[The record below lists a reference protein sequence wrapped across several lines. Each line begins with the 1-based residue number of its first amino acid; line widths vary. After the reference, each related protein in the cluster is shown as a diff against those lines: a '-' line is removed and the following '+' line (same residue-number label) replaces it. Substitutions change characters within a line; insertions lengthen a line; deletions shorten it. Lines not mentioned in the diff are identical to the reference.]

1 MTNKWLLD
9 LTEIDAADLPLVGV
23 KALNLSALNRNR
35 VLTPPGLV
43 VTTTFFEQQIAHF
56 AYSPLWA
63 GSPDVAVTEGALEFL
78 ADFLKITPLAPAL
91 DAALRRRMEAC
102 FPAKIRAF
110 AVRSSAVDE
119 DRQDHSFAGCYLT
132 ELGVP
137 RQLLPVSLTRC
148 WASAL
153 SGRSIRYR
161 LEHGM
166 SLQSI
171 KIAVL
176 IQPMLSPSAAGV
188 AFSVNPV
195 TGARDEMVIE
205 ATPSLGEA
213 VVSGRV
219 TPYRYHLSRRASQYP
234 LIKKA
239 GGDLAGSPEPLTE
252 KQLVALAQTVEQVEA
267 LMGAPQDVEWAYQD
281 NQLYVLQSRPVTVAP
296 AHTATPHTT
305 DSAPLF
311 DAEWT
316 RANHPETL
324 PELPSP
330 LFISLMERTQ
340 ERGLSFF
347 EQMGLNV
354 SGVGPYIASINGR
367 PYLNLTMIKRI
378 LAQLGLNSGSL
389 LAMAGYSRPDGLP
402 GNPFSIDWNLLWRNR
417 RLYRNFLA
425 EIRRMK
431 ARVETYRQAVTGII
445 ADLKKNAATP
455 TDLLA
460 QFKLREQVYGDLI
473 GGGLVLF
480 SALAG
485 LTIAAARLVAP
496 LAQSADEAFSTLGTL
511 GKDPAAVQHNLN
523 LMALSRLALADA
535 GVLDYLTRAGPAYT
549 DYTVALAQTEFL
561 AAFEGFLQAE
571 GYRAT
576 YEQDMAWPR
585 YAEQPET
592 LLRTVAQYAQ
602 LGGQENPFE
611 VLGTAR
617 PSVGQTWRKLTR
629 HARGLNRLLPW
640 RQALALPLMQIIER
654 AFLLRGAMRTAE
666 AQAMAAVRQWD
677 LRLAE
682 KWVKAGYLDA
692 VDDYFWL
699 AMAEVERALA
709 TDKAAG
715 IHFKPA
721 ISARKI
727 AYQGYAA
734 MTAPFVVKNSDIPA
748 LALGD
753 SASQEVLEGTLMGL
767 AVSPGQVQGE
777 VYFLEAFAEIAK
789 VPAGKILVAPSTDP
803 VYLPYF
809 HLAAGLIVEV
819 GGMLSHGSI
828 IAREYHLPAVSAI
841 TDARKRL
848 RPGDRVL
855 LDGSTGVIQI
865 LEKAN

>member
-1 MTNKWLLD
+1 MTNRWLLD

-23 KALNLSALNRNR
+23 KALNLSALNRNK

-56 AYSPLWA
+56 AYSPIWA

-78 ADFLKITPLAPAL
+78 ADFLKTTPLIPAL
-91 DAALRRRMEAC
+91 DMALRRRMEAY
-102 FPAKIRAF
+102 FPAKIRTF

-161 LEHGM
+161 LEHSM

-219 TPYRYHLSRRASQYP
+219 TPYRYHLSRRAAQYP

-252 KQLVALAQTVEQVEA
+252 KQLTALAQTVEQVEA

-296 AHTATPHTT
+296 AHTAAPHPN
-305 DSAPLF
+305 SGPSF

-340 ERGLSFF
+340 DRGLSFF

-354 SGVGPYIASINGR
+354 SGVGPYIAGINGR

-402 GNPFSIDWNLLWRNR
+402 GNPFSIDWQLLWRNR
-417 RLYRNFLA
+417 QLYFNFWA
-425 EIRRMK
+425 EIRQMN
-431 ARVETYRQAVTGII
+431 ARVEAYRHTVTGII
-445 ADLKKNAATP
+445 TDLKKNAAAP

-460 QFKLREQVYGDLI
+460 QFKLRERVYGDLI

-485 LTIAAARLVAP
+485 LTIVAARLVAP
-496 LAQSADEAFSTLGTL
+496 LAESSEEAFSALGTL
-511 GKDPAAVQHNLN
+511 GKDPAAVQHNLT
-523 LMALSRLALADA
+523 LMALSRLAQADA
-535 GVLDYLTRAGPAYT
+535 GVLDYLTRAEGYS
-549 DYTVALAQTEFL
+549 DYAVALAQTEFL
-561 AAFEGFLQAE
+561 AAFEAFLQAD

-585 YAEQPET
+585 YAEQPEA
-592 LLRTVAQYAQ
+592 LLRTVAQYAR
-602 LGGQENPFE
+602 LGGQANPFG
-611 VLGTAR
+611 VLGEAR
-617 PSVGQTWRKLTR
+617 PSVRQTWRKLTR
-629 HARGLNRLLPW
+629 RARGLNRLLPW
-640 RQALALPLMQIIER
+640 RQALALPLMQVIER

-682 KWVKAGYLDA
+682 KWVKAGYLD
-692 VDDYFWL
+692 VVEDYFWL
-699 AMAEVERALA
+699 TMAEIERALA

-727 AYQGYAA
+727 AYQGYSAL
-734 MTAPFVVKNSDIPA
+734 TAPFVLKNSDIPA

-777 VYFLEAFAEIAK
+777 VYFLEAFTEIEK
-789 VPAGKILVAPSTDP
+789 VPPGKILVAPSTDP

-809 HLAAGLIVEV
+809 HRAAGLIVEV

-841 TDARKRL
+841 TEARKRL

-865 LEKAN
+865 LEKA

>member
-1 MTNKWLLD
+1 MTNRWLLD

-23 KALNLSALNRNR
+23 KALNLAALNRNR
-35 VLTPPGLV
+35 ILTPPGLV
-43 VTTTFFEQQIAHF
+43 VTTAFFEQQIAHF

-78 ADFLKITPLAPAL
+78 ADFLKTTPLAPAL
-91 DAALRRRMEAC
+91 DLALRQRMEAY
-102 FPAKIRAF
+102 FPAKIRTF

-119 DRQDHSFAGCYLT
+119 DQPDHSFAGCYLT

-176 IQPMLSPSAAGV
+176 IQPMLSPGTAGV

-219 TPYRYHLSRRASQYP
+219 TPYRYHLNRRAAQYP

-239 GGDLAGSPEPLTE
+239 GGDLPAGTDPLTE
-252 KQLVALAQTVEQVEA
+252 KQLVTLAQAVEQIEA
-267 LMGAPQDVEWAYQD
+267 LMGAAQDVEWAYED
-281 NQLYVLQSRPVTVAP
+281 NQLYVLQSRPVSV
-296 AHTATPHTT
+296 TPVHAAIPQA
-305 DSAPLF
+305 DSAPVF
-311 DAEWT
+311 DTEWT

-330 LFISLMERTQ
+330 LFSSLMERTQ

-347 EQMGLNV
+347 ERMGLAV
-354 SGVGPYIASINGR
+354 SGVGPYITGINGR
-367 PYLNLTMIKRI
+367 PYLNLTIIKRI

-389 LAMAGYSRPDGLP
+389 PAMAGYSRPDGPP
-402 GNPFSIDWNLLWRNR
+402 GNPFSIDWPLLWRNR
-417 RLYRNFLA
+417 RLYRNFFA

-431 ARVETYRQAVTGII
+431 AQVATYRQTVTGIM
-445 ADLKKNAATP
+445 ADLKKNAAAP
-455 TDLLA
+455 ADLLA

-496 LAQSADEAFSTLGTL
+496 LAESSDEAFSTLGTL

-535 GVLDYLTRAGPAYT
+535 GVLDYLTRAGN
-549 DYTVALAQTEFL
+549 DYGDYAVALAQTQFL
-561 AAFEGFLQAE
+561 AVFEAFLQAE

-585 YAEQPET
+585 YAEQPEV
-592 LLRTVAQYAQ
+592 LLRTVAQYTR
-602 LGGQENPFE
+602 LDGQRNPFE
-611 VLGTAR
+611 VLGEAR
-617 PSVGQTWRKLTR
+617 PSVWQTWQKLTR
-629 HARGLNRLLPW
+629 HARGINRLIPW

-682 KWVKAGYLDA
+682 KWVKAGYLDS

-699 AMAEVERALA
+699 TMAEIERALV

-721 ISARKI
+721 INARKI
-727 AYQGYAA
+727 AYQGYGAL
-734 MTAPFVVKNSDIPA
+734 TAPFVLKNSDIPA

-753 SASQEVLEGTLMGL
+753 SASQEVLQGTLMGL

-777 VYFLEAFAEIAK
+777 VYFLEAFAEIEK
-789 VPAGKILVAPSTDP
+789 VPAGKILVVPSTDP

-809 HLAAGLIVEV
+809 HRAAGLIVEV

-865 LEKAN
+865 LEKAI